1 MSTDSDSDDGLGC
14 AAQDEVCGGV
24 LPLLP
29 TPAAVAPVCG
39 AALGA
44 RRVLP
49 CARARAWAC
58 VTGSVFRASGST
70 YQQLLDDYLASKQF
84 KPAFE
89 VLAKIPADSVTLSF
103 ARFLHA

>member
-1 MSTDSDSDDGLGC
+1 MRDRTETYDGLGRDT
-14 AAQDEVCGGV
+14 QDEVSGGV

-29 TPAAVAPVCG
+29 TPGGCG
-39 AALGA
+39 SGL
-44 RRVLP
+44 RRRTRSS
-49 CARARAWAC
+49 ARAATCAWAC
-58 VTGSVFRASGST
+58 VTGSMSRASGST

>member
-1 MSTDSDSDDGLGC
+1 MS
-14 AAQDEVCGGV
+14 
-24 LPLLP
+24 
-29 TPAAVAPVCG
+29 
-39 AALGA
+39 
-44 RRVLP
+44 
-49 CARARAWAC
+49 
-58 VTGSVFRASGST
+58 RASGST

>member
-1 MSTDSDSDDGLGC
+1 MAGRTGAC
-14 AAQDEVCGGV
+14 V
-24 LPLLP
+24 PP
-29 TPAAVAPVCG
+29 PAARAAGACVCATLRARPALKVPVC
-39 AALGA
+39 
-44 RRVLP
+44 
-49 CARARAWAC
+49 C
-58 VTGSVFRASGST
+58 ASGST